1 MRFSRRKC
9 VPLQPRIK
17 NAKKAITN
25 KNEPEAIHYMK
36 RNKSDCQSPSQV
48 TDYLRI
54 TYVPAYLLATA
65 VGVLMLAFVAWGIW
79 GNVSDKAYYSGV
91 VFPTQ
96 GTTDI
101 TLPNKGIVRNMLVH
115 NGDSVSQGQT
125 VATVSLG
132 DSYSFLTSTVS
143 GLVISTKA
151 DNEPFEAFDPIVSVV
166 ANTLHPQ
173 PSTLHPQP
181 STLHPPPSTT
191 QLIAYADNEAQRD
204 LRIGMEAQVWPADE
218 KRDEI
223 GYVRGRITQ
232 VVRYPADAD
241 DVRQTLKSEV
251 LAKRMLGDGDNVVYE
266 VRIDL
271 LRSPQDSTCY
281 DWSFGQPEGVSM
293 GIGTYCSVLT
303 ETRRR
308 SMFQYL
314 FEASRTHFRN
324 LKMKSE

>member
-1 MRFSRRKC
+1 MSK
-9 VPLQPRIK
+9 VEDTL
-17 NAKKAITN
+17 
-25 KNEPEAIHYMK
+25 
-36 RNKSDCQSPSQV
+36 QSPEQIA
-48 TDYLRI
+48 DHLRV
-54 TYVPAYLLATA
+54 TYVPTYLLASA
-65 VGVLMLAFVAWGIW
+65 VIVLLAAFIVWGFL

-91 VFPTQ
+91 VFPVQ
-96 GTTDI
+96 GTADI
-101 TLPNKGIVRNMLVH
+101 TLPNKGIVRSMLVH
-115 NGDSVSQGQT
+115 NGDSVRQRQT
-125 VATVSLG
+125 VAMVSIG
-132 DSYSFLTSTVS
+132 DSHSFLTSRVS

-166 ANTLHPQ
+166 DGNVSDGQSQH
-173 PSTLHPQP
+173 
-181 STLHPPPSTT
+181 T

-241 DVRQTLKSEV
+241 EVRQTLKSNI
-251 LAKRMLGDGDNVVYE
+251 LAKRLLEQGDVVYE

-271 LRSPQDSTCY
+271 LRLPEDATRY
-281 DWSFGQPEGVSM
+281 DWSFGEPDNVSM

-303 ETRRR
+303 ETRRC

-314 FEASRTHFRN
+314 FESARTRFRDIT
-324 LKMKSE
+324 LKFE

>member
-1 MRFSRRKC
+1 MSK
-9 VPLQPRIK
+9 VEDTL
-17 NAKKAITN
+17 
-25 KNEPEAIHYMK
+25 
-36 RNKSDCQSPSQV
+36 QSPEQIA
-48 TDYLRI
+48 DHLRV
-54 TYVPAYLLATA
+54 TYVPTYLLATA
-65 VGVLMLAFVAWGIW
+65 ILVLVAAFIVWGFL

-91 VFPTQ
+91 VFPVQ

-101 TLPNKGIVRNMLVH
+101 TLPNKGIVRSMLVH
-115 NGDSVSQGQT
+115 NGDSVHEGQT
-125 VATVSLG
+125 VAMVSIG
-132 DSYSFLTSTVS
+132 DSHSFLTSTVS

-166 ANTLHPQ
+166 DGNASDGQSQH
-173 PSTLHPQP
+173 
-181 STLHPPPSTT
+181 T

-241 DVRQTLKSEV
+241 EVRQTLKSNI
-251 LAKRMLGDGDNVVYE
+251 LAKRLLEQGDVVYE

-271 LRSPQDSTCY
+271 LRLPEDTTRY
-281 DWSFGQPEGVSM
+281 DWSFGEPADVSM

-303 ETRRR
+303 ETRRC

-314 FEASRTHFRN
+314 FESARTRFRDLE
-324 LKMKSE
+324 LKFE